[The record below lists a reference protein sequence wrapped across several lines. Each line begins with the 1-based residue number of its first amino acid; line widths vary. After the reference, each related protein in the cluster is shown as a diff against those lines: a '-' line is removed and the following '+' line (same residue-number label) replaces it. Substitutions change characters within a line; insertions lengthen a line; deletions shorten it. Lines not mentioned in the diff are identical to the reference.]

1 MVNKAWMFGLLL
13 LCLSGSRGALYSS
26 PPFMLDQ
33 EAATHMGLQ
42 IWRNECAGKREGL
55 TSWNQGEEF
64 ASLGIGHFIWYPEGE
79 QGPFK
84 EMFPSLLAFFK
95 QRGVSLPLWLN
106 TQGCPWQSRE
116 QFLQAQSDPK
126 MEELRQ
132 ILVDHIDLQICFMVE
147 RLHKALPTL
156 LKHAHSDKKEHVASQ
171 FDRLAQ
177 TPNGL
182 YVLLDYLNFKG
193 EGISFQE
200 CYNGQ
205 GWGLL
210 QVLERMKGA
219 ASGPSA
225 IQEFAHAAKEVLHLR
240 IQNAPAERR
249 EQRWFKGWCNRIE
262 SYLSFSIN

>member
-1 MVNKAWMFGLLL
+1 MNRAWILGLFL
-13 LCLSGSRGALYSS
+13 LCIPGKGEAFST

-33 EAATHMGLQ
+33 KVATHMGLQ
-42 IWRNECAGKREGL
+42 IWKNECAGKREGL
-55 TSWNQGEEF
+55 TSWNKGEEF

-95 QRGVSLPLWLN
+95 KHGVSLPLWLN
-106 TQGCPWQSRE
+106 MHAGCPWHSRE
-116 QFLQAQSDPK
+116 TFLQAQSDSK

-132 ILVDHIDLQICFMVE
+132 ILIDHIDLQICFMVE
-147 RLHKALPTL
+147 RLHKALPIL
-156 LKHAHSDKKEHVASQ
+156 MKHAHSDKKEHVASQ
-171 FDRLAQ
+171 FYRLAQ
-177 TPNGL
+177 TSNGL

-210 QVLERMKGA
+210 QVLERMKGI
-219 ASGPSA
+219 SSDSSA
-225 IQEFAHAAKEVLHLR
+225 IQEFAQAAKDVLHLR
-240 IQNAPAERR
+240 IQNSPVERG

-262 SYLSFSIN
+262 SYLSFRSVE

>member
-1 MVNKAWMFGLLL
+1 MNRAWMLGFLL
-13 LCLSGSRGALYSS
+13 LCVPGNGTALSSS
-26 PPFMLDQ
+26 PFMLDQ
-33 EAATHMGLQ
+33 KEATHMGLQ
-42 IWRNECAGKREGL
+42 IWRNECGGKREGL

-84 EMFPSLLAFFK
+84 EMFPSLLAFLK
-95 QRGVSLPLWLN
+95 QHGVSLPTWLN
-106 TQGCPWQSRE
+106 AHAGCPWQSRE
-116 QFLQAQSDPK
+116 KFLQAQNDPN

-132 ILVDHIDLQICFMVE
+132 ILIDHIDLQICFMVE
-147 RLHKALPTL
+147 RLHRALPTL

-171 FDRLAQ
+171 FYRLAQ

-193 EGISFQE
+193 EGVSFQE

-210 QVLERMKGA
+210 QVLERMEGVA
-219 ASGPSA
+219 PGTPA
-225 IQEFAHAAKEVLHLR
+225 IQEFAQAAKEVLHVR
-240 IQNAPAERR
+240 VQNAPAERR
-249 EQRWFKGWCNRIE
+249 EQRWIKGWCNRIE
-262 SYLSFSIN
+262 SYLLFRLV

>member
-1 MVNKAWMFGLLL
+1 MLGLLFL
-13 LCLSGSRGALYSS
+13 YVLGNRGALYSVHS
-26 PPFMLDQ
+26 FMLKQ
-33 EAATHMGLQ
+33 EEATYMGLQ
-42 IWRNECAGKREGL
+42 IWRNECGGKREGL

-64 ASLGIGHFIWYPEGE
+64 ASLGIGHFIWYPKGE

-95 QRGVSLPLWLN
+95 QHEVLLPLWLDIHA
-106 TQGCPWQSRE
+106 GCPWKTRE
-116 QFLQAQSDPK
+116 MFLQAQNDSK

-132 ILVDHIDLQICFMVE
+132 ILIDHIDLQICFMVE
-147 RLHKALPTL
+147 RLHKALPIL
-156 LKHAHSDKKEHVASQ
+156 LKYTDKKEHVTVQ
-171 FDRLAQ
+171 FDRLAR

-193 EGISFQE
+193 EGISLQE
-200 CYNGQ
+200 CYHGQ
-205 GWGLL
+205 RWGLL
-210 QVLERMKGA
+210 QVLERMKGV

-225 IQEFAHAAKEVLHLR
+225 VQEFAQVAKEVLYLR
-240 IQNAPAERR
+240 IQNSPPERC